1 MSGKLETLALTV
13 DPAQVREAARRWR
26 GRNRYG
32 LTLRPAQLTVGL
44 VYMALGIGGLVI
56 LRPPALTS
64 MHAIMST
71 FFVVLGALSALQ
83 GIGRF
88 DFQPRPFVFGTMEL
102 DDMALVI
109 IDVRGTRRTFAWQAV
124 KSVQRT
130 SDALVFVLTWR
141 RAIVVPAAALGS
153 RQSVLWPQLYA
164 HLVSRRS
171 LNATPFAYVNEIV
184 NTALT

>member
-1 MSGKLETLALTV
+1 MSGKLKTLALTV
-13 DPAQVREAARRWR
+13 NPAQVREAVRQWR

-44 VYMALGIGGLVI
+44 VYMVLGIVGLLFLQRPAHSSMYAIVSTVFVALGSV
-56 LRPPALTS
+56 
-64 MHAIMST
+64 
-71 FFVVLGALSALQ
+71 SALQ

-88 DFQPRPFVFGTMEL
+88 DFQPRPLAFVTMEL

-109 IDVRGTRRTFAWQAV
+109 TDVRNTRQTFGWQAV

-130 SDALVFVLTWR
+130 NDALVFVLTWR
-141 RAIVVPAAALGS
+141 RAIVIPTAALGA

-164 HLVSRRS
+164 HLVSRRG
-171 LNATPFAYVNEIV
+171 LNATPLLYVNEIV